1 MTLPSD
7 IKIRLL
13 SSLILLSITIFSL
26 IKGGI
31 YFKGFLIIVS
41 LFMIFEWMRLIS
53 KNFWIIRGLIASTG
67 LVIIL
72 MIDYLNSLSIITF
85 FLSFLFLTIFS
96 KLTIREYKMSSFGF
110 IYISLSIITIN
121 WLRDLDQGL
130 LSLIII
136 LSTIF
141 VSDITAYI
149 FGNLFGGPKLFK
161 VISPNKTLSG
171 FIAALTI
178 GTFWFVFLIFNYSNS
193 FNSYYVYL
201 GFGIIF
207 LSIVGDL
214 FISSLKRKANI
225 KDSGIFIPGH
235 GGFLDRGDSILPI
248 FFLLPMYAIL
258 MDAIENPSVIILG
271 SL

>member
-1 MTLPSD
+1 MTIPSD

-13 SSLILLSITIFSL
+13 SSLVLLSVVIFSL
-26 IKGGI
+26 AKGGT
-31 YFKGFLIIVS
+31 FFTVFLIIVS
-41 LFMIFEWMRLIS
+41 LFIIFEWMRLIS
-53 KNFWIIRGLIASTG
+53 KNYWIIRGSIASTG
-67 LVIIL
+67 LALIL
-72 MIDYLNSLSIITF
+72 LLDSINSLSIIIF

-96 KLTIREYKMSSFGF
+96 KLTVEKYKMSSFGF
-110 IYISLSIITIN
+110 IYISISILTIN
-121 WLRDLDQGL
+121 WLRETDQGL

-171 FIAALTI
+171 FIAAFII
-178 GTFWFVFLIFNYSNS
+178 GIFWFVFLTLNFSNS
-193 FNSYYVYL
+193 YNSNNIYL
-201 GFGIIF
+201 GFGIVF

-235 GGFLDRGDSILPI
+235 GGFLDRADSILPI
-248 FFLLPMYAIL
+248 FFLMPLYTLIMN
-258 MDAIENPSVIILG
+258 AIENPSIIILG
-271 SL
+271 Q

>member
-13 SSLILLSITIFSL
+13 SSLVLLSAVIFSL
-26 IKGGI
+26 AKGGI
-31 YFKGFLIIVS
+31 FFTVFLIIVS
-41 LFMIFEWMRLIS
+41 LFIIFEWMRLIS
-53 KNFWIIRGLIASTG
+53 KNYWIIRGSIASTG
-67 LVIIL
+67 LALIL
-72 MIDYLNSLSIITF
+72 LLDSINSLSIIIF

-96 KLTIREYKMSSFGF
+96 KLTVEKYKMSSFGF
-110 IYISLSIITIN
+110 IYISISILTIN
-121 WLRDLDQGL
+121 WLRETDQGL

-171 FIAALTI
+171 FIAAFII
-178 GTFWFVFLIFNYSNS
+178 GIFWFVFLTLNFSNS
-193 FNSYYVYL
+193 YNSNNIYL
-201 GFGIIF
+201 GFGIVF

-235 GGFLDRGDSILPI
+235 GGFLDRADSILPI
-248 FFLLPMYAIL
+248 FFLMPLYTLIMN
-258 MDAIENPSVIILG
+258 AIENPSIIILG
-271 SL
+271 Q